1 MDEELKTKGWLQIDF
16 AIEFT
21 RWSIRGMVYLFERHA
36 RQYETLSPID
46 MPRRIEWLG
55 GNERIARI
63 NLFFF
68 FLQHWQLPVE
78 IATVYHPPTFNLIFS
93 ILLTPTTFMSSL
105 IGIWIGFKFMSVL
118 V

>member
-63 NLFFF
+63 NLFFIF
-68 FLQHWQLPVE
+68 
-78 IATVYHPPTFNLIFS
+78 ATLAAPFRDRHGV
-93 ILLTPTTFMSSL
+93 SSTH
-105 IGIWIGFKFMSVL
+105 I
-118 V
+118 